1 MPCARHRAWSG
12 GYAAISL
19 VKHSYPV
26 QERANF
32 EIPYFTACPIFLRES
47 VIVGKPKQTG
57 KRILKLPKHLQRLN
71 LNAAGIDIGSKSHY
85 VAVPEDGDSE
95 HVREFDCFTADL
107 HRMTDWLIS
116 CGVTTIV
123 MESTGVYWIPVFEI
137 LEFRGLDVKLVNARH
152 VKNVPGRKTDVL
164 DCQWL
169 QQLHTYGLLE
179 GAFRPPEQICA
190 LRAYIRHRMN
200 QVRYSSV
207 HIQHMQ
213 KALTQ
218 MNLLLHN
225 VVSDITGATGMRIIK
240 TILAGERD
248 PQQLASM
255 RDKRC
260 KNSVEIIAKSL
271 QGNYRQEHLFS
282 LKQAVDAFEFYQ
294 SQIAD
299 CDREIEVLLAT
310 FDSATEEKNPPP
322 SKGGKRSKKQHS
334 KSAFNLKQELNRM
347 IGVDLTKINGIDSI
361 TALKVVS
368 EIGLDMNRWKSSKHF
383 ASWLGVS
390 PGSKITGGKRL
401 SGKTKP
407 VVNRA
412 AIALRMAA
420 SSLYRSRCALG
431 AYYRRMKA
439 RLGAPKAIT
448 ATAHKLAR
456 LIYSMIKFGAEYTDA
471 GQEYYEQHYKS
482 RVIKNLKKRAQELGY
497 ELIEFTQHNC
507 HQNNTV
513 TSAG

>member
-1 MPCARHRAWSG
+1 M
-12 GYAAISL
+12 
-19 VKHSYPV
+19 V
-26 QERANF
+26 
-32 EIPYFTACPIFLRES
+32 
-47 VIVGKPKQTG
+47 KPKQIR
-57 KRILKLPKHLQRLN
+57 KRTIKLPKHLQRLN

-85 VAVPEDGDSE
+85 VAVPEGADDE
-95 HVREFDCFTADL
+95 PVREFECFTADL
-107 HRMTDWLIS
+107 HRLADWLIS
-116 CGVTTIV
+116 CGVTTV
-123 MESTGVYWIPVFEI
+123 AMESTGTYWIPVFEV
-137 LEFRGLDVKLVNARH
+137 LESRGLEVKLVNARH

-207 HIQHMQ
+207 HVQHMQ

-225 VVSDITGATGMRIIK
+225 VVSDITGVTGMSILK
-240 TILAGERD
+240 AILAGVRD
-248 PQQLASM
+248 PQVLASM

-260 KNSVEIIAKSL
+260 KNSVETIAKSL

-282 LKQAVDAFEFYQ
+282 LKQAVETFEFYQ
-294 SQIAD
+294 TQIAD
-299 CDREIEVLLAT
+299 CDREIERLLTT
-310 FDSATEEKNPPP
+310 FDSATEDHRPPQP
-322 SKGGKRSKKQHS
+322 KDSKSSKAKCNA
-334 KSAFNLKQELNRM
+334 SAFNLKDEMYRVT
-347 IGVDLTKINGIDSI
+347 GVDLTRINGIDS
-361 TALKVVS
+361 TTVLKVIS
-368 EIGLDMNRWKSSKHF
+368 ETGVDMNRWKSGKHF
-383 ASWLGVS
+383 ASWLGLS

-401 SGKTKP
+401 SGKTKR

-412 AIALRMAA
+412 AMALRMAA
-420 SSLYRSRCALG
+420 SSLYKSSCALG

-456 LIYSMIKFGAEYTDA
+456 LIYSMLKYGTEYTDV
-471 GQEYYEQHYKS
+471 GQEYYEQQYKS
-482 RVIKNLKKRAQELGY
+482 RAIKNLKRRAQQLGFELT
-497 ELIEFTQHNC
+497 ETLQVKSTTQNIAISM
-507 HQNNTV
+507 T
-513 TSAG
+513 